1 MFIDNPAVKHM
12 RICDRPD
19 PRGNYRRTLVVET
32 DLVEPLQTTDGDTDG
47 LLRDLRRLHELAR
60 GGFAGFENIEVSGPA
75 WKTTFPGGQTR
86 H

>member
-19 PRGNYRRTLVVET
+19 PVGRYRRTLVVET
-32 DLVEPLQTTDGDTDG
+32 DLAEPPHPAGDTDG
-47 LLRDLRRLHELAR
+47 LLRDLRNLQELAKD
-60 GGFAGFENIEVSGPA
+60 GFAGFENIEVSGPA
-75 WKTTFPGGQTR
+75 WKTILPSEKTR